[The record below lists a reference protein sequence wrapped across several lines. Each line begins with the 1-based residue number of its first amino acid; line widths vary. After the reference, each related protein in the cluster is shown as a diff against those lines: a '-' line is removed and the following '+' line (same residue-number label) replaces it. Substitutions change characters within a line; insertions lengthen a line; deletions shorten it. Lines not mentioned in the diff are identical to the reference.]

1 MSSTKKKAAK
11 PVKKS
16 AGSPYKPKGPKGD
29 EEALGYHVFDYGKA
43 NNQNQYNKT
52 FEAILGHIGR
62 NYSQSGNIITS
73 MRRGQRVNIPPIPTP
88 TYEDEAAGT
97 AAEQRAA
104 KSRN

>member
-1 MSSTKKKAAK
+1 MSSTKKKSPK
-11 PVKKS
+11 YVKKS
-16 AGSPYKPKGPKGD
+16 AVASSKPKGPKGD

-52 FEAILGHIGR
+52 FDTILGHIGC

-73 MRRGQRVNIPPIPTP
+73 MRQGHRVNIPPIPTP
-88 TYEDEAAGT
+88 TYENEDTGT
-97 AAEQRAA
+97 AEAQRAA